1 MKVLCLVHLKIFCY
15 FCFSRAIHYEK
26 KTFTDEES
34 EKADEFHVSQNYL
47 GQSSSKNI
55 SKKILWV
62 FYVFQI

>member
-1 MKVLCLVHLKIFCY
+1 MK
-15 FCFSRAIHYEK
+15 K
-26 KTFTDEES
+26 KTFTNEES

-55 SKKILWV
+55 SKKTLWV